1 MSITSDIRNYADS
14 ALEQGKHAL
23 DQAQAQL
30 NDVTGDVTTRVNKLA
45 DTAKDNVSGI
55 STKASAVAGDLRTQA
70 EKVLPLDA
78 IKSAVEP
85 YLAHAREYATGVSDR
100 ATGVYRSLTSDKRV
114 AKVVDS
120 AEAVVGSVTEVVQER
135 VVKPVISLTGLN
147 KSSANGDPQAGRQ
160 AGRHAARAEA
170 GHQAGRQVD
179 RSQGAGEEGHHQGVS
194 TPIPA
199 ANRAHVSA
207 AVTSIDLPRPALAGR
222 GSAVRG

>member
-100 ATGVYRSLTSDKRV
+100 ATGVYRSLTSDRRV

-147 KSSANGDPQAGRQ
+147 KSTAKATRK
-160 AGRHAARAEA
+160 
-170 GHQAGRQVD
+170 
-179 RSQGAGEEGHHQGVS
+179 
-194 TPIPA
+194 PA
-199 ANRAHVSA
+199 AKPA
-207 AVTSIDLPRPALAGR
+207 ATRPAPKPATKPAAKSTAR
-222 GSAVRG
+222 KAPAKKATTKA